1 MPKYWE
7 DYQVGEKFVTP
18 GRTVSEGMIDVV
30 TGLGGLTAP
39 LFWDE
44 EEAKKGIFKTRIAPA
59 AVTLLVMAGL
69 NEQSDF
75 LDPETLIALIG
86 MNNVKIIS
94 PVKAGDTLRVE
105 GELIEKKETGNPKRG
120 IIVERHICKNQR
132 GEVVIE
138 AEKIRLIKRR

>member
-18 GRTVSEGMIDVV
+18 ARTVSEGMIDVV

-44 EEAKKGIFKTRIAPA
+44 EKAKKGVFKTRIAPA
-59 AVTLLVMAGL
+59 VVTLLVMSGL

-86 MNNVKIIS
+86 MNNVKIIT

-105 GELIEKKETGNPKRG
+105 GELIEKKETKNPERG
-120 IIVERHICKNQR
+120 ILVERHVCKNQR

-138 AEKIRLIKRR
+138 TDKIRLIKRK